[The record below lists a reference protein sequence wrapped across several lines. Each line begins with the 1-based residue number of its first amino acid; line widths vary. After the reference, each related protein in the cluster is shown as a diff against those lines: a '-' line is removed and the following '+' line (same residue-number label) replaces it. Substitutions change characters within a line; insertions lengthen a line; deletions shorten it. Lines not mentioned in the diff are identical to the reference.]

1 MELFDLYLSL
11 FWQFFKIGLF
21 GFGGA
26 YAMLPLIQQEIVEA
40 HHWLSVCEFAD
51 IVAIAQ
57 TAPGP
62 IAVNMATHVGYT
74 AVTNMGFSSAHGV
87 IGSAVSTLAVST
99 PSVVIMTLVC
109 AFLARLKNNEWIQS
123 SLSTLKPATIGL
135 IAAAALLLMN
145 DTIFIDYR
153 SWLIFGAV
161 FVASMRKVN
170 PILLIVLAGIVG
182 VFVFNV

>member
-11 FWQFFKIGLF
+11 FLQFFKIGLF

-26 YAMLPLIQQEIVEA
+26 YAMLPLIQQEVVET
-40 HHWLSVCEFAD
+40 HHWLSIYEFAD

-74 AVTNMGFSSAHGV
+74 AVTNMGFSPVQGA
-87 IGSAVSTLAVST
+87 IGSAVATLAVSS
-99 PSVVIMTLVC
+99 PSIMIMTAVC
-109 AFLARLKNNEWIQS
+109 AFFVRLKDNPWIQS
-123 SLSTLKPATIGL
+123 SLSILKPATIGL

-145 DTIFIDYR
+145 ETIFIDYR
-153 SWLIFGAV
+153 SWIIFGVV

-170 PILLIVLAGIVG
+170 PILLIVLAGVAGLI
-182 VFVFNV
+182 FL

>member
-1 MELFDLYLSL
+1 MELLDLYLSL

-26 YAMLPLIQQEIVEA
+26 YAMLPLIQQEIVDA
-40 HHWLSVCEFAD
+40 QNWISIYEFTD

-62 IAVNMATHVGYT
+62 IAVNMATYVGHS
-74 AVTNMGFSSAHGV
+74 AVTNAGFSGVHGT
-87 IGSAVSTLAVST
+87 IGSAVATLAVGT
-99 PSVVIMTLVC
+99 PSVIIMTLIC
-109 AFLARLKNNEWIQS
+109 AFLAKLKGNIWIQS
-123 SLSTLKPATIGL
+123 SLSVLKPATIGL

-145 DTIFIDYR
+145 ENIFIDFR
-153 SWLIFGAV
+153 SWIIFGVV

-170 PILLIVLAGIVG
+170 LILLTVLAGVAG
-182 VFVFNV
+182 VILF

>member
-11 FWQFFKIGLF
+11 FWLFFKIGLF

-26 YAMLPLIQQEIVEA
+26 YAMLPLIQQEVVDA
-40 HHWLSVCEFAD
+40 RYWLSICEFTD
-51 IVAIAQ
+51 IVAIAT

-74 AVTNMGFSSAHGV
+74 TVTNLGFSSVHGAV
-87 IGSAVSTLAVST
+87 GSAVATFAVSV
-99 PSVVIMTLVC
+99 PSLVIMTLVC
-109 AFLARLKNNEWIQS
+109 LFFARLKDNAWVQS
-123 SLSTLKPATIGL
+123 SMSVLKLSAIGL

-145 DTIFIDYR
+145 PTIFIDYR
-153 SWLIFGAV
+153 SWIIFGVV

-170 PILLIVLAGIVG
+170 PILLIVLAGIAG
-182 VFVFNV
+182 VFLF